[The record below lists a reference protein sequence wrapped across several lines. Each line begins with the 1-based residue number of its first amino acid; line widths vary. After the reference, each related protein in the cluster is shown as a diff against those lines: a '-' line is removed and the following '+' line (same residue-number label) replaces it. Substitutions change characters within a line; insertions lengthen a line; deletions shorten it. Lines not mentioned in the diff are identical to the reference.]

1 MCEDEIYKNLYN
13 FFSAHGLRNTSST
26 QNYLILALALV
37 CIVGVAALTI
47 ALLRRPLF
55 CKKRNQSPSDP
66 HVMTHT
72 SSPHHDNGEGYMEDS
87 IPVAMNTGIFIPGA
101 DYNLSGYTLQDGPLC
116 GTQVFK

>member
-1 MCEDEIYKNLYN
+1 MHFCYN
-13 FFSAHGLRNTSST
+13 RLFFVPVHGLRNTSST

-55 CKKRNQSPSDP
+55 CKKRDQSDHSDP
-66 HVMTHT
+66 HGHMVTS
-72 SSPHHDNGEGYMEDS
+72 SSPHHNGDREDLDS

-101 DYNLSGYTLQDGPLC
+101 DYNLQDYHLQDGPLC